1 MENAETIAFQFPEFV
16 TQCIQQEKGSKK
28 EKERNICLPSMPTLL
43 NGILVRQFLSD
54 NRFLLVIV

>member
-28 EKERNICLPSMPTLL
+28 EKREEYLLTINAYIVEWNPSKT
-43 NGILVRQFLSD
+43 VSF
-54 NRFLLVIV
+54 

>member
-28 EKERNICLPSMPTLL
+28 EKEEYLLTINAYIVEWKPSKTVP
-43 NGILVRQFLSD
+43 F
-54 NRFLLVIV
+54 